1 MSDGAARTAPV
12 FAMTPALAIRVL
24 VPAAIVAV
32 LAVVASGFGARFG
45 AWGIGTAFTILRWG
59 GYAALAVAVLAL
71 AAAVVMSMDTR
82 SRVVL
87 MAACVA
93 AAIAGAVP
101 IAWMQRARDLPA
113 INDITTDTRDPPAFA
128 AILSLRSGSPVPSAY
143 PGKPTADAQHAAYPD
158 IASVV
163 LAEPPEAAFAKAL
176 AAARAAGWTI
186 IASDPGAGRIEA
198 TATTPW
204 FGFRDDVV
212 VRVAPDG
219 RGSRVDVR
227 SVSRIGK
234 GDLGANA
241 HRVREFTAAVAA
253 PLR

>member
-1 MSDGAARTAPV
+1 MGPN
-12 FAMTPALAIRVL
+12 PALAARVL
-24 VPAAIVAV
+24 VPVAAVAT
-32 LAVVASGFGARFG
+32 LAVIASGFGARFG
-45 AWGIGTAFTILRWG
+45 VWSIGTAFTILRWG
-59 GYAALAVAVLAL
+59 AYAALAIAVLAL
-71 AAAVVMSMDTR
+71 ASAIVMTMDTR
-82 SRVVL
+82 PRIVL
-87 MAACVA
+87 MVACVV

-101 IAWMQRARDLPA
+101 LAWMQRARGLPP

-128 AILSLRSGSPVPSAY
+128 AILPLRSASTVPTAY
-143 PGKPTADAQHAAYPD
+143 PGKATADAQHGAYPD

-163 LAEPPEAAFAKAL
+163 LADPPEAAFAKAL
-176 AAARAAGWTI
+176 AEARAAGWTI
-186 IASDPGAGRIEA
+186 IASDAGAGRIEA

-227 SVSRIGK
+227 SVSRIGR

-241 HRVREFTAAVAA
+241 NRVREFTAAVAA
-253 PLR
+253 PSR